1 MNTKIYFIQ
10 FFHCMYVPNL
20 LHICTKNCR
29 PRRALVYK
37 GFSKNA
43 GLDEANQTKRI
54 ILPEPFVLKNRQRD
68 FPHQKALLSE
78 EHVSLMRNCPFSTH
92 FYRVN
97 DFYFCPGKACTI
109 LHFVFCPKSHIPFS
123 ENAPAIF
130 SNRTCVLA

>member
-43 GLDEANQTKRI
+43 SLDEANQTKRI
-54 ILPEPFVLKNRQRD
+54 ILPEPFVLKNSQRD
-68 FPHQKALLSE
+68 FPHQKALIFE
-78 EHVSLMRNCPFSTH
+78 ECR
-92 FYRVN
+92 
-97 DFYFCPGKACTI
+97 
-109 LHFVFCPKSHIPFS
+109 
-123 ENAPAIF
+123 
-130 SNRTCVLA
+130 